1 MEDNDTQQQDEVR
14 VALRSMRR
22 RIGALTLA
30 VIVMA
35 LMLALTAAAV
45 FGYLVEFHGGE
56 AALIGGGLVGGAL
69 LGFVAGLTAGWIAR
83 RQV

>member
-1 MEDNDTQQQDEVR
+1 MEDNDTQQQDDVR

-35 LMLALTAAAV
+35 LMLALTVATV
-45 FGYLVEFHGGE
+45 FGYLLDYHGSE
-56 AALIGGGLVGGAL
+56 PALLGGGLVGGAV
-69 LGFVAGLTAGWIAR
+69 LGFVAGLTAGWIAL